1 MTRVLGGI
9 AVFTSCSYF
18 GRGGHYSA
26 IYRFDWCRKGW
37 EKFDPVT
44 RIWLIGQDIETVQRF
59 TDTIQALPEVVECHL
74 MVGDC
79 DFLLK
84 IVVSNIEEY
93 RQLQIK
99 HLKRENSV
107 QNIKTEIPMQKIKQ
121 TSAVPLD

>member
-1 MTRVLGGI
+1 M
-9 AVFTSCSYF
+9 
-18 GRGGHYSA
+18 
-26 IYRFDWCRKGW
+26 
-37 EKFDPVT
+37 
-44 RIWLIGQDIETVQRF
+44 IGQDIETVQRF
-59 TDTIQALPEVVECHL
+59 TDTIQALPEVVERHL

>member
-1 MTRVLGGI
+1 M
-9 AVFTSCSYF
+9 
-18 GRGGHYSA
+18 
-26 IYRFDWCRKGW
+26 
-37 EKFDPVT
+37 
-44 RIWLIGQDIETVQRF
+44 IGQDIETVQRF

>member
-1 MTRVLGGI
+1 M
-9 AVFTSCSYF
+9 
-18 GRGGHYSA
+18 
-26 IYRFDWCRKGW
+26 
-37 EKFDPVT
+37 